1 MTRNISFLSLLAI
14 LLISFS
20 SCKNDVVTAGAA
32 VLSGEDSLVVRADT
46 FSLTSALVRGKAIAV
61 TPDSFMLGEL
71 DSKYGHLHADVLTQ
85 LACPLGFEY
94 PENAE
99 LDSVQENASEGAD
112 LDVDAD
118 TDELSEANAEIDEA
132 QANAEEGAN
141 ANITTS
147 GTENID
153 NAVDALKQLT
163 DAQVNISFTV
173 DDGGISEAKAAL
185 DELDNK
191 EIKVSINAD
200 TAGASAITDA
210 LSGLSGKP
218 VDVKINAD
226 TSGADQIT
234 TALANLSDKPVNVK
248 INADTS
254 GAQQVTDALANI
266 SDKPINVKI
275 NADTSGAT
283 EIANAIASIT
293 ANNPIDMQATIT
305 AVTNGVAA
313 ATTRIQKLN
322 EASGAMKSQK
332 KTYTAAGNAATST
345 SPASNINS
353 LNAAAANMGGRSAT
367 YTAYGNAANGS
378 AAAHIWDLVRAINA
392 LYSKSI
398 TVTTN
403 YVNNGSPGKS
413 ATGAYVP
420 PNKVPKHAAGIFT
433 KPTLTNI
440 GWVGESGAELYS
452 GNSLVPL
459 TNRKYSMPYVND
471 ISDAV
476 AKKIGASGDTYNVNI
491 DGARIND
498 DPAIQAAI
506 LNLFDVL
513 QRKGAMNVG

>member
-1 MTRNISFLSLLAI
+1 MPR
-14 LLISFS
+14 
-20 SCKNDVVTAGAA
+20 
-32 VLSGEDSLVVRADT
+32 R
-46 FSLTSALVRGKAIAV
+46 R
-61 TPDSFMLGEL
+61 TPS
-71 DSKYGHLHADVLTQ
+71 
-85 LACPLGFEY
+85 
-94 PENAE
+94 
-99 LDSVQENASEGAD
+99 DSVQENASEGAD

-118 TDELSEANAEIDEA
+118 TDELSDANAEIDET

-163 DAQVNISFTV
+163 DAQVNISFNV
-173 DDGGISEAKAAL
+173 DDGGISEAKSAL

-191 EIKVSINAD
+191 DIKVSISAD
-200 TAGASAITDA
+200 TSGASAITDA
-210 LSGLSGKP
+210 LAGLSGKP

-254 GAQQVTDALANI
+254 GANQVTTALADI
-266 SDKPINVKI
+266 SDKPVNVKI
-275 NADTSGAT
+275 NADTSGADQ
-283 EIANAIASIT
+283 IKAALASLSD
-293 ANNPIDMQATIT
+293 NPVDVKATIT
-305 AVTNGVAA
+305 AVTNNVAA

-322 EASGAMKSQK
+322 EASSAMKSQK
-332 KTYTAAGNAATST
+332 KTYTASGNAATST

-353 LNAAAANMGGRSAT
+353 LNAAAASMGGRSES
-367 YTAYGNAANGS
+367 YNAYGNAANGS

-413 ATGAYVP
+413 ATGAYIP

-459 TNRKYSMPYVND
+459 TNRKYSMPYIND